1 MPYMEP
7 HHLIPLSEQSRFS
20 VSLDVEAN
28 IVSLCSNCHNC
39 VHYGVHAEKS
49 SILRKL
55 FDSRKERLV
64 KCEINITFD
73 ELLNMY
79 NISTNLVK

>member
-1 MPYMEP
+1 M
-7 HHLIPLSEQSRFS
+7 H
-20 VSLDVEAN
+20 
-28 IVSLCSNCHNC
+28 